1 MNSKRILIALTLALF
16 VSGLCTWLV
25 YKKLTA
31 TPTVQKQPDVMYAA
45 PSRALQAGEVLK
57 AEDIE
62 LVAWPGSD
70 PIEGAFS
77 QAAEIIGREVLFPLG
92 KGQPIL
98 DGDLSA
104 AGAGTG
110 LASKIPD
117 GMRAVALRSDEVVG
131 VAGFLVPG
139 SHLDVLVT
147 YHSDISPEPVT
158 ATVLQD
164 AVVLAA
170 GHQLEPDPEGKTS
183 DVTVVTLLL
192 TPEQAKRAVLAST
205 QGAIHFVLR
214 NGADTSRSSR
224 HSDAALATLRLGARR
239 SAHSLD
245 RLHRQP
251 RQRRQPRNSK
261 RSKPFLEAAPNE
273 PHHLTAG
280 QAGSSQAKQ
289 VSLVANCNL
298 GRAAAFACL
307 AAAGCGA
314 LDGMPLRR
322 AGAHAAKPFAQTQ
335 NAVACAAC
343 HPLLDHAPISSISR

>member
-1 MNSKRILIALTLALF
+1 MNSKRILIALILALF

-25 YKKLTA
+25 YKKSTA
-31 TPTVQKQPDVMYAA
+31 TPTVQKHPDVMYAA
-45 PSRALQAGEVLK
+45 PSRALHAGEVLK

-70 PIEGAFS
+70 PIESAFS
-77 QAAEIIGREVLFPLG
+77 QAAEVIGREVLFPLG

-104 AGAGTG
+104 AGSGTG

-214 NGADTSRSSR
+214 NGADTSRSADTPTLLSQL
-224 HSDAALATLRLGARR
+224 SGQAPAAARTVI
-239 SAHSLD
+239 AA
-245 RLHRQP
+245 RLHRQL
-251 RQRRQPRNSK
+251 RQPRNNR
-261 RSKPFLEAAPNE
+261 RSKPYLEAAHNE
-273 PHHLTAG
+273 PTHRTAG
-280 QAGSSQAKQ
+280 QAGSSQAK
-289 VSLVANCNL
+289 ANQP
-298 GRAAAFACL
+298 
-307 AAAGCGA
+307 GA
-314 LDGMPLRR
+314 KQPGPRRR
-322 AGAHAAKPFAQTQ
+322 ACVFCCRSAAERWNTPPRRSALMRPSPSRRRKMRRLCRP
-335 NAVACAAC
+335 
-343 HPLLDHAPISSISR
+343 PSILRPRPISSISR